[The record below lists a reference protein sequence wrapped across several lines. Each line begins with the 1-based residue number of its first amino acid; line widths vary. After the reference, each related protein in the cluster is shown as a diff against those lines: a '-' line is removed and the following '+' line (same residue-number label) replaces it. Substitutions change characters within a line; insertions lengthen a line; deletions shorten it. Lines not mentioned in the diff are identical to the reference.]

1 MSKISSVRSMTERRS
16 GIICIDKPAGIS
28 SAGVVARVK
37 RALGAGR
44 VGHAGTLDPD
54 ATGLLIVLIN
64 GATRVASYAAD
75 GAKVYSGE
83 IRLGVTTTTDDLSG
97 EVMTTSDVHHDFL
110 AVAAQAARF
119 VGSSMQ
125 TPPKV
130 SAKKVGGKRAYK
142 LQREGQEFELAAR
155 EVHVTSFDLHPT
167 EDSQTVRYLV
177 EVSPGTYVRSLARD
191 LGEQLGCG
199 AAVKS
204 IRREASGYFGLDR
217 AVAMDAVSW
226 EAVMDWGELVPNLP
240 RISVSDEVAMGLTS
254 GQQRALIAAWQE
266 CNWIERNAKLV
277 IYSRAGSPDPLGI
290 LKVEP
295 GGGFSFEL
303 NVAR

>member
-1 MSKISSVRSMTERRS
+1 MTERRS

-37 RALGAGR
+37 RALGADR

-54 ATGLLIVLIN
+54 ATGLLIILIN

-75 GAKVYSGE
+75 GSKVYSGE

-97 EVMTTSDVHHDFL
+97 EVLTVRDVDADFA
-110 AVAAQAARF
+110 AVAARAALF
-119 VGSSMQ
+119 LGSSMQ

-130 SAKKVGGKRAYK
+130 SAKKIGGKRAYK
-142 LQREGQEFELAAR
+142 LHRDGHEFELAAR
-155 EVHVTSFDLHPT
+155 EIHVQRFDLQPP
-167 EDSQTVRYLV
+167 DDRNTVRYLV

-191 LGEQLGCG
+191 LGEQLCCG

-204 IRREASGYFGLDR
+204 IRREASGYFGVDR
-217 AVAMDAVSW
+217 AIPMEAVSW
-226 EAVMDWGELVPNLP
+226 GAVRDWSELVPDMP
-240 RISVSDEVAMGLTS
+240 RVSLSDGVADGLIS
-254 GQQRALIAAWQE
+254 GQQRALVAAWQE
-266 CNWIERNAKLV
+266 SNWIERNVKHV
-277 IYSRAGSPDPLGI
+277 IYSRAGTPDPLGI
-290 LKVEP
+290 LKVDP